1 MHFVSSSPK
10 WIDSL
15 LSTNQSHKFTNSLF
29 KAFSISMTFLCWH
42 KMLVLS
48 LCRYVWVFDEAC
60 GKGPNIDHWET
71 PQFMVP
77 TKKALFVRYEWNH
90 FIVLSEKP
98 THFILPNKILRSEVS
113 KFFRRSIKITLVCFP
128 FSPPFKIKSV
138 NWDKHVSVEWFALKP
153 DW

>member
-1 MHFVSSSPK
+1 
-10 WIDSL
+10 
-15 LSTNQSHKFTNSLF
+15 
-29 KAFSISMTFLCWH
+29 MTFLCWH

-113 KFFRRSIKITLVCFP
+113 KSFRRSIKITLVCFP

-138 NWDKHVSVEWFALKP
+138 NWDKTCICGMICSKTWLVAVQHLISLKIILRLVVNGFFHHL
-153 DW
+153 WY